1 VVSPTPTTAAGRGKK
16 AQLRIVRPIDPGKD
30 PVVPLHFNPTEY
42 QITKNNTFADIPVPG
57 LETPLLQYVRGG
69 SEVLSVEALVDTSDT
84 LEDVHKRYVE
94 RLRGLMTP
102 DSKEHAPPIVCFEWG
117 STAFKGVLENLG
129 ITYVLFTPE
138 GIPLRARL
146 SMKIKEYRTA
156 EEQMNDPPRRSP
168 TVEKSYVVRRGDTLA
183 SISNAVYRSP
193 AFWRELARANGIVD
207 PRTLQP
213 GIVLTVPRLNPG
225 GGRT

>member
-1 VVSPTPTTAAGRGKK
+1 MVSPTPTVAAGRGVK
-16 AQLRIVRPIDPGKD
+16 AHLRIIRPREADED
-30 PVVPLHFNPTEY
+30 PVVPLRFNPTEY
-42 QITKNNTFADIPVPG
+42 QITKSNTFADIPIPG

-84 LEDVHKRYVE
+84 IEDVHDRYVR
-94 RLRGLMTP
+94 RLRRLMTP
-102 DSKEHAPPIVCFEWG
+102 HSKEHAPPIVCFEWG
-117 STAFKGVLENLG
+117 STAFKGVLESLG
-129 ITYVLFTPE
+129 ITYVLFTPD

-146 SMKIKEYRTA
+146 AMTIKEYRTA

-193 AFWRELARANGIVD
+193 AFWRELARANRIVD
-207 PRTLQP
+207 PRTLRP
-213 GIVLTVPRLNPG
+213 GTVLTVPRLNS